1 MKRFL
6 LFVCLFVLPFS
17 LSWSQEPAA
26 PKPVAP
32 FSPAVMS
39 NGTLY
44 LSGQLP
50 QIPETGVMIKDDVK
64 KATEQSMKNMGS
76 LLKQNGLDYEDLV
89 MINIYMANMDDY
101 KLINETYAS
110 FFKKKKFPAR
120 VAVQVARL
128 PFDVPVEISGIAVK
142 GSAKPRK

>member
-1 MKRFL
+1 MKRSL
-6 LFVCLFVLPFS
+6 LFVCLIVLPFS
-17 LSWSQEPAA
+17 LSWAQDPAA

-64 KATEQSMKNMGS
+64 KATEQSMKNMGT
-76 LLKQNGLDYEDLV
+76 LLKQHGLDYEDLV
-89 MINIYMANMDDY
+89 MVNIYMANMDDY
-101 KLINETYAS
+101 KVINETYAS

-128 PFDVPVEISGIAVK
+128 PFDVPVEISGIAAK
-142 GSAKPRK
+142 SSAH